1 MSRRNRREAER
12 ARSRSSGPAAPAAPP
27 QPKAS
32 PGQITWA
39 LAGVFAVALA
49 VRLFHIWQIRSAPF
63 FSLLIGD
70 AKSYDA
76 WAQRIAAGDWIG
88 REVFYQAPLYPY
100 FLGATY
106 VLLGRDLVLVRI
118 LQVLLGA
125 GTCAVLAAAV
135 RQWFGERAGRAAGLI
150 LALYAPAIFF
160 DALLQKTVLDA
171 FFLAWLLLALALF
184 DRRTAAGPALLA
196 GIALG
201 CLILTRENAL
211 VFLPLVLVWMT
222 VRGRRAPV
230 PLLAFLLGATTV
242 LAPVALRNRAV
253 GGELHLTTSQLGPN
267 LYIGN
272 SAEATGTY
280 VPLRSGRGD
289 AAHERQD
296 ATELA
301 EAALGRSL
309 SPSEVSGYWRKR
321 ALEWISSHPGR
332 WLALT
337 AKKLMLVCNAREA
350 VDTEDLDTQAGWS
363 APLRIGSLLLHFGVL
378 APLGFLGMWLTRERW
393 RELWL
398 LYAMG
403 AIYAGSVVLFYVL
416 ARYRYP
422 LVLLL
427 IPFAGAGLVEL
438 PAWWRRSGAS
448 ERWRGT
454 ALFAAALLLC
464 NWPLLSAA
472 TMRSTAHYNIG
483 RSLQEEGRTDAA
495 TAEYRLA
502 LELWPGHAGAH
513 SNLGVLLAARGEH
526 EEALE
531 HYLEAVRLEPGLATA
546 RASLGI
552 ELASRGRLREA
563 VECFEIA
570 LRLAPRDATVLYD
583 LGLALASVGEKDRA
597 IATLGE
603 ALRIRPAYADA
614 HNNLG
619 VLLSMAGRF
628 DEAIEHFRAA
638 LRLNPGS
645 RETAA
650 NLERARA
657 LAQGGR

>member
-1 MSRRNRREAER
+1 M
-12 ARSRSSGPAAPAAPP
+12 
-27 QPKAS
+27 
-32 PGQITWA
+32 
-39 LAGVFAVALA
+39 FAVALA
-49 VRLFHIWQIRSAPF
+49 VRLLHLWQIRSAPF

-88 REVFYQAPLYPY
+88 HEVFYQAPLYPY

-106 VLLGRDLVLVRI
+106 ALFGRDLFLVRI

-135 RQWFGERAGRAAGLI
+135 RQWFGDRAGRAAGLV

-184 DRRTAAGPALLA
+184 DKRAAPGPALLA

-201 CLILTRENAL
+201 GLVLTRENAL
-211 VFLPLVLVWMT
+211 VLLPLVLAWMT

-230 PLLAFLLGATTV
+230 PLLAFLLGATAV

-267 LYIGN
+267 LFIGN
-272 SAEATGTY
+272 NAEANGTY
-280 VPLRSGRGD
+280 IPLRSGRGD

-296 ATELA
+296 ATEMA

-309 SPSEVSGYWRKR
+309 SPAEVSGYWRNR

-350 VDTEDLDTQAGWS
+350 VDTEDLDTQAEWS
-363 APLRIGSLLLHFGVL
+363 TPLRIGNVFFHFGVL

-403 AIYAGSVVLFYVL
+403 AVYAGSVALFYVL

-427 IPFAGAGLVEL
+427 IPFASAGLVEL

-448 ERWRGT
+448 ERRWG
-454 ALFAAALLLC
+454 AAVSIAALLLC
-464 NWPLLSAA
+464 NWPLLSTA

-495 TAEYRLA
+495 TAQYRLA

-513 SNLGVLLAARGEH
+513 SNLGVLLAARGDH
-526 EEALE
+526 DEALG
-531 HYLEAVRLEPGLATA
+531 HYLEAVRLDPGLAAA

-563 VECFEIA
+563 VESFEIA
-570 LRLAPRDATVLYD
+570 LQLDPRDATVHYN
-583 LGLALASVGEKDRA
+583 LGLALASAGEKEQA
-597 IATLGE
+597 IARLRE
-603 ALRIRPAYADA
+603 ALRIRPEYADA

-628 DEAIEHFRAA
+628 NEAIEHFQAT
-638 LRLNPGS
+638 LRLQPDS
-645 RETAA
+645 REAAA
-650 NLERARA
+650 NLERARS
-657 LAQGGR
+657 LARGGR